1 MKWLIDAQLP
11 RRLAVRLT
19 DLGHDAIHTLD
30 LLRRN
35 RSTDSDICRIA
46 DASGRILVSKDRD
59 FLDSFYING
68 TPSQLLWVPIGNITN
83 TELLIRFESLLPDLQ
98 EAFADSRCVEMTLA
112 GLIIHR

>member
-30 LLRRN
+30 LPRRN

-59 FLDSFYING
+59 YHLPNYD
-68 TPSQLLWVPIGNITN
+68 QLRHSAATN
-83 TELLIRFESLLPDLQ
+83 AAVIW
-98 EAFADSRCVEMTLA
+98 LA
-112 GLIIHR
+112 GHESQSNLIQPF